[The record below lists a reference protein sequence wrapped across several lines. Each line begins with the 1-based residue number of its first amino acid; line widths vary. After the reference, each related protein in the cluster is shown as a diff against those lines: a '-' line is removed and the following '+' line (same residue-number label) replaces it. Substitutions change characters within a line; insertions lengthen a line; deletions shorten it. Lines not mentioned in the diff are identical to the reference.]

1 MEIVVKDCGAGRF
14 EVHSRDAVVAVDLL
28 PGDGGASD
36 GFRSAELL
44 LGALGACTAG
54 TMRVFAVNQKI
65 EGFEGIDVTVNAETS
80 KNPERLSKI
89 DVDVTVKGRVSE
101 QDLERLM
108 RVGSRCKVHN
118 TLHGDPIVNIQLM
131 GESATVE

>member
-1 MEIVVKDCGAGRF
+1 MEIVVKDRGAGRF

-28 PGDGGASD
+28 PSDGGASD
-36 GFRSAELL
+36 GFRSSELL

-80 KNPERLSKI
+80 KSPERLSKI
-89 DVDVTVKGRVSE
+89 DVEITVKGSVSE
-101 QDLERLM
+101 ADLERLL

-118 TLHGDPIVNIQLM
+118 TLHGNPIVNIQLV
-131 GESATVE
+131 GETAKVD